1 LHIKRREDVDLP
13 ISQRRQSQLPTW
25 VGFGFG
31 LASKGEIMVVEW
43 QIGEQ
48 SSEYDWKLTAM
59 NNELKKP
66 MNSSAIIYFKD

>member
-1 LHIKRREDVDLP
+1 MLIYPFHNDETET
-13 ISQRRQSQLPTW
+13 QLPTR

-31 LASKGEIMVVEW
+31 LASELQKSKGEIMVVEW

-59 NNELKKP
+59 NNELKRP